1 MIVGQ
6 VWHLLLTQGLLY
18 GIGSSLMYF
27 PILSVC
33 PEYFNGRRG
42 LAMGFVLSGSGVG
55 AVIFT
60 LVTRQLLD
68 VIGLRWTLRALA
80 FIILLISLPIAITAP
95 PSRFSSQRPTHI
107 DIKLVLRPV
116 FLLSIGAALL
126 QASGNLIPLS
136 FLPKFTIALGNT
148 DAYGANLLAINNGVS
163 SLSRISTGYAGDRLG
178 RQNVL
183 VVTTLGSAIA
193 VSGLWLKSAISGDQT
208 IWIYFVVLYGI
219 FAGGYNALF
228 PTTISEVFGIQAY
241 ASVNGFIYFI
251 RGIGSFFG
259 SPAGGA
265 ILGPGLRENYVNV
278 VYFDLALLFGATMC
292 VMGVRYF
299 DAREKGGWRMK
310 A

>member
-18 GIGSSLMYF
+18 GMGSSLMYF

-33 PEYFNGRRG
+33 PEYFSGRRG

-60 LVTRQLLD
+60 LVIRQLLD
-68 VIGLRWTLRALA
+68 MIGLRWTLRALA
-80 FIILLISLPIAITAP
+80 FIVLLVSLPIAIAAP
-95 PSRFSSQRPTHI
+95 PSRFLSQRPTHI
-107 DIKLVLRPV
+107 DINLVLRPV

-148 DAYGANLLAINNGVS
+148 DAYGANLLAINNGIS

-208 IWIYFVVLYGI
+208 VWVCFIVFYGI

-251 RGIGSFFG
+251 RGMGSFFG